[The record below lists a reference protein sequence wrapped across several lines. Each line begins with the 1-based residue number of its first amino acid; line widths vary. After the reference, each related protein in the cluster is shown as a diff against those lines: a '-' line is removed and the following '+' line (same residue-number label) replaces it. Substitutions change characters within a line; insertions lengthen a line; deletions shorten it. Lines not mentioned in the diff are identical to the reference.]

1 MERQYIL
8 NMNLHRKIT
17 GYSIAFTL
25 VELLVVISIIGLL
38 AGLAV
43 PAISGGLKSAKAGA
57 CLSNLHQIGIATM
70 AYAADNSFKL
80 PDAGASSPEWATT
93 LASFI
98 STGTKS
104 KKSIFV
110 CPGCDKPVEDGSAT
124 TVAVTY
130 GMHSGLMPKGGTAS
144 NITSVTRATE
154 VILAGDVC
162 QNPGNKGW
170 SPYCIEQ
177 PGIISSQSGG
187 RGGSTDLA
195 SPISY
200 GTDADSG
207 NNPWLRYRHG
217 GKVNVVMVD
226 GHAEAIKKGS
236 VLNKHVIFGQ

>member
-1 MERQYIL
+1 MHKFIKNRASY
-8 NMNLHRKIT
+8 
-17 GYSIAFTL
+17 IAFTL

-43 PAISGGLKSAKAGA
+43 PAINGGLKSAKAGA
-57 CLSNLHQIGIATM
+57 CLSNLHQIGVATM

-80 PDAGASSPEWATT
+80 PNAGSGTSDMWATQ
-93 LASFI
+93 LATFI

-110 CPGCDKPVEDGSAT
+110 CPGAEKAVQEATGSD
-124 TVAVTY
+124 VAVTY
-130 GMHSGLMPKGGTAS
+130 GVHNGLMPKGGTAS
-144 NITSVTRATE
+144 NISSVVRSTE

-170 SPYCIEQ
+170 SPFCIEQ
-177 PGIISSQSGG
+177 PSIISSQSGG
-187 RGGSTDLA
+187 RGGSTDLN
-195 SPISY
+195 SPISF
-200 GTDADSG
+200 GTDSDNG
-207 NNPWLRYRHG
+207 NNPWLRYRHS
-217 GKVNVVMVD
+217 GKVNVVMCD

>member
-1 MERQYIL
+1 MNKNRQ
-8 NMNLHRKIT
+8 KT
-17 GYSIAFTL
+17 TFSIAFTL

-43 PAISGGLKSAKAGA
+43 PAINGGLKSAKAGA
-57 CLSNLHQIGIATM
+57 CLSNLHQIGVATM

-80 PDAGASSPEWATT
+80 PNAGSGTSDMWATQ
-93 LASFI
+93 LAAFI

-110 CPGCDKPVEDGSAT
+110 CPGSEKTVQEAT
-124 TVAVTY
+124 GNDVAVTY
-130 GMHSGLMPKGGTAS
+130 GVHNGLMPKGGTAS
-144 NITSVTRATE
+144 NISSVVRSTE

-170 SPYCIEQ
+170 SPFCIEQ
-177 PGIISSQSGG
+177 PSIISSQSGG
-187 RGGSTDLA
+187 RGGSTDLN
-195 SPISY
+195 SPISF
-200 GTDADSG
+200 GTDSDNG
-207 NNPWLRYRHG
+207 NNPWLRYRHS
-217 GKVNVVMVD
+217 GKVNVVMCD

>member
-1 MERQYIL
+1 MNKNRQ
-8 NMNLHRKIT
+8 KT
-17 GYSIAFTL
+17 TFSIAFTL

-43 PAISGGLKSAKAGA
+43 PAINGGLKSAKAGA
-57 CLSNLHQIGIATM
+57 CLSNLHQIGVATM

-80 PDAGASSPEWATT
+80 PNAGTGPSDMWATQ
-93 LASFI
+93 LATFI

-110 CPGCDKPVEDGSAT
+110 CPGCEKTVVEAT
-124 TVAVTY
+124 GNDVAVTY
-130 GMHSGLMPKGGTAS
+130 GVHNGLMPKGGTAS
-144 NITSVTRATE
+144 NISSVVRSTE

-170 SPYCIEQ
+170 SPFCIEQ
-177 PGIISSQSGG
+177 PSIISSQSGG
-187 RGGSTDLA
+187 RGGSTALD
-195 SPISY
+195 SPISF
-200 GTDADSG
+200 GTDSDNG
-207 NNPWLRYRHG
+207 NNPWLRYRHS
-217 GKVNVVMVD
+217 GKVNVVMFD

>member
-1 MERQYIL
+1 MNKNRQKTTL
-8 NMNLHRKIT
+8 
-17 GYSIAFTL
+17 SIAFTL

-43 PAISGGLKSAKAGA
+43 PAINGGLKSAKAGA
-57 CLSNLHQIGIATM
+57 CLSNLHQIGVATM

-80 PDAGASSPEWATT
+80 PNAGSGTSDMWATQ
-93 LASFI
+93 LATFI

-110 CPGCDKPVEDGSAT
+110 CPGCEKTVVEAT
-124 TVAVTY
+124 GTDVAVTY
-130 GMHSGLMPKGGTAS
+130 GVHNGLMPKGGTAS
-144 NITSVTRATE
+144 NISSVVRSTE

-170 SPYCIEQ
+170 SPFCIEQ
-177 PGIISSQSGG
+177 PSIISSQSGG
-187 RGGSTDLA
+187 RGGSTDLT
-195 SPISY
+195 SPISF
-200 GTDADSG
+200 GTDSDNG
-207 NNPWLRYRHG
+207 NNPWLRYRHS
-217 GKVNVVMVD
+217 GKVNVVMCD

>member
-1 MERQYIL
+1 
-8 NMNLHRKIT
+8 MNKNHQKT
-17 GYSIAFTL
+17 PFSIAFTL

-43 PAISGGLKSAKAGA
+43 PAINGGLKSAKAGA
-57 CLSNLHQIGIATM
+57 CLSNLHQIGVATM

-80 PDAGASSPEWATT
+80 PNAGSGTSDMWATQ
-93 LASFI
+93 LATFI

-110 CPGCDKPVEDGSAT
+110 CPGSEKAVQEAT
-124 TVAVTY
+124 GNDVAVTY
-130 GMHSGLMPKGGTAS
+130 GVHNGLMPKGGTAS
-144 NITSVTRATE
+144 NISSVVRATE

-170 SPYCIEQ
+170 SPFCIEQ
-177 PGIISSQSGG
+177 PSIISSQSGG
-187 RGGSTDLA
+187 RGGSTDLT
-195 SPISY
+195 SPISF
-200 GTDADSG
+200 GTDSDNG
-207 NNPWLRYRHG
+207 NNPWLRYRHS
-217 GKVNVVMVD
+217 GKVNVVMCD

>member
-1 MERQYIL
+1 MYK
-8 NMNLHRKIT
+8 NSNKST
-17 GYSIAFTL
+17 FSIAFTL

-43 PAISGGLKSAKAGA
+43 PAINGGLKSAKAGA
-57 CLSNLHQIGIATM
+57 CLSNLHQIGVATM

-80 PDAGASSPEWATT
+80 PNAGSGTSDMWATQ
-93 LASFI
+93 LATFI

-110 CPGCDKPVEDGSAT
+110 CPGSEKTVQEATGSD
-124 TVAVTY
+124 VAVTY
-130 GMHSGLMPKGGTAS
+130 GVHNGLMPKGGTAS
-144 NITSVTRATE
+144 NISSVVRSTE

-170 SPYCIEQ
+170 SPFCIEQ
-177 PGIISSQSGG
+177 PSIISSQSGG
-187 RGGSTDLA
+187 RGGSTDLT
-195 SPISY
+195 SPISF
-200 GTDADSG
+200 GTDSDNG
-207 NNPWLRYRHG
+207 NNPWLRYRHS
-217 GKVNVVMVD
+217 GKVNVVMCD

>member
-1 MERQYIL
+1 
-8 NMNLHRKIT
+8 MNKNRLKT
-17 GYSIAFTL
+17 TFSIAFTL

-43 PAISGGLKSAKAGA
+43 PAINGGLKSAKAGA
-57 CLSNLHQIGIATM
+57 CLSNLHQIGVATM

-80 PDAGASSPEWATT
+80 PNAGSGTSDMWATQ
-93 LASFI
+93 LATFI

-110 CPGCDKPVEDGSAT
+110 CPGSEKTVQEATGSD
-124 TVAVTY
+124 VAVTY
-130 GMHSGLMPKGGTAS
+130 GVHNGLMPKGGTAS
-144 NITSVTRATE
+144 NISSVVRSTE

-170 SPYCIEQ
+170 SPFCIEQ
-177 PGIISSQSGG
+177 PSIISSQSGG
-187 RGGSTDLA
+187 RGGSTDLN
-195 SPISY
+195 SPISF
-200 GTDADSG
+200 GTDSDNG
-207 NNPWLRYRHG
+207 NNPWLRYRHS
-217 GKVNVVMVD
+217 GKVNVVMCD

>member
-1 MERQYIL
+1 
-8 NMNLHRKIT
+8 MNLNRKNKSL
-17 GYSIAFTL
+17 SIAFTL

-57 CLSNLHQIGIATM
+57 CLSNLHQIGVATM

-80 PDAGASSPEWATT
+80 PDAGKSSPEWATT
-93 LASFI
+93 LASFM
-98 STGTKS
+98 STSTKS

-177 PGIISSQSGG
+177 PAIISSQSGG
-187 RGGSTDLA
+187 RGGSTDLN

-207 NNPWLRYRHG
+207 NSPWLRYRHG

>member
-1 MERQYIL
+1 
-8 NMNLHRKIT
+8 MNKNRLKTGLLH
-17 GYSIAFTL
+17 IAFTL

-43 PAISGGLKSAKAGA
+43 PAINGGLKSAKAGA
-57 CLSNLHQIGIATM
+57 CLSNLHQIGVATM

-80 PDAGASSPEWATT
+80 PNAGSGTSDMWATQ
-93 LASFI
+93 LATFI

-110 CPGCDKPVEDGSAT
+110 CPGSEKTVQEATGSD
-124 TVAVTY
+124 VAVTY
-130 GMHSGLMPKGGTAS
+130 GVHNGLMPKGGTAS
-144 NITSVTRATE
+144 NISSVVRSTE

-170 SPYCIEQ
+170 SPFCIEQ
-177 PGIISSQSGG
+177 PSIISSQSGG
-187 RGGSTDLA
+187 RGGSTDLN
-195 SPISY
+195 SPISF
-200 GTDADSG
+200 GTDSDNG
-207 NNPWLRYRHG
+207 NNPWLRYRHS
-217 GKVNVVMVD
+217 GKVNVVMCD

>member
-1 MERQYIL
+1 MNKNRQ
-8 NMNLHRKIT
+8 KT
-17 GYSIAFTL
+17 TFPIAFTL

-43 PAISGGLKSAKAGA
+43 PAINGGLKSAKAGA
-57 CLSNLHQIGIATM
+57 CLSNLHQIGVATI

-80 PDAGASSPEWATT
+80 PDAGASSPEWAKT
-93 LASFI
+93 LASFV

-110 CPGCDKPVEDGSAT
+110 CPGCEKAVQEATGSD
-124 TVAVTY
+124 VAVTY
-130 GMHSGLMPKGGTAS
+130 GMHGGLMPKGKTAS
-144 NITSVTRATE
+144 NITSVTRPTE

-170 SPYCIEQ
+170 SPYCIEN
-177 PGIISSQSGG
+177 PSIITMQSIGL
-187 RGGSTDLA
+187 GGSVPMEKA
-195 SPISY
+195 ISVA
-200 GTDADSG
+200 TDADSG
-207 NNPWLRYRHG
+207 NSPSMRYRHS